1 MNPLFVLLLSYF
13 GLSCNC
19 FLYLSVVI
27 RSNKVVKRLYS
38 RNKTQGQD
46 EQTYDF
52 FETNTITTSTIL
64 NIERRVESLVEKSA
78 ESLVENSEQFKSIM
92 KKCEQ
97 MAEEKVNQQYM
108 NSDTL
113 HINDEYRILSE
124 EEKIENENLRKWKIR
139 KDDSSGGEDSFST
152 QHKESNNIIEAT
164 SSLIGETNQKDEND
178 MISCIKTIIDD
189 FASFLGSLLSAET
202 KNEVKHTRKE
212 VVTLDVV
219 DDWLG
224 YIDAE
229 LSEVKR
235 DSKFDTKE
243 LVVSGIVPI
252 DRQPIERKRVSL
264 DNALD
269 YMRNALKRLGIQQ
282 NKYKQ

>member
-1 MNPLFVLLLSYF
+1 
-13 GLSCNC
+13 
-19 FLYLSVVI
+19 
-27 RSNKVVKRLYS
+27 VVKRLYS

-108 NSDTL
+108 TSDTL
-113 HINDEYRILSE
+113 HINDEYRNLSE
-124 EEKIENENLRKWKIR
+124 EEKIENENLRKWKIK
-139 KDDSSGGEDSFST
+139 KDNSSGREDSFST

-243 LVVSGIVPI
+243 SVVSGIVPI

-269 YMRNALKRLGIQQ
+269 YMRNALERLGIQQ